1 MTSVQSA
8 PALPQGGVSLPPNLT
23 QQHVQEVYQVS
34 HNFEVPLHLIIKS
47 SHNAVTDVYLEV
59 QADERTRCPPR

>member
-8 PALPQGGVSLPPNLT
+8 PALPQGGMSLPPNLT

-34 HNFEVPLHLIIKS
+34 HTLK
-47 SHNAVTDVYLEV
+47 
-59 QADERTRCPPR
+59 ADFM

>member
-8 PALPQGGVSLPPNLT
+8 PALPQGGVSIPPNLT

-34 HNFEVPLHLIIKS
+34 HIFELPLHLKINS
-47 SHNAVTDVYLEV
+47 PHNAVTDVFLEV
-59 QADERTRCPPR
+59 